1 MWTISQLEYNG
12 YGSVTDFIFLLNANI
27 IKFDAK
33 HNIYC
38 LERLCISPICTKLH
52 SSEINEFDK
61 ARAFR
66 RLLNIVLN
74 EALRYKMISKEQKD
88 KIRLRIVG
96 KYIELEDRISVLRE
110 MSSVILMNL
119 DEKLVEFSKYALL
132 NIGVDWE
139 QREPSN
145 DDEECSLDS
154 KKVYERAITVQQ
166 NQYLTNILD
175 VKRLNIGLSDE
186 EIGSVLEL
194 WRRSA
199 NDSDINNNT
208 LVSISSNEGTRN
220 SQNNNGEHLSSEPY
234 SPRSFDNNKKNL
246 QSYQILT
253 KKKIFNRKSVSL
265 LMLLHVLVYYSEI
278 DLERY
283 FFYPSYGDESYLASN
298 KISRVAQIEEIALQ
312 AVMSFGLTWDL
323 SNNPPKDLKMLCMST
338 LLGLGSVFSKLVV
351 SVESGRGK
359 ETNLA
364 DLEEIDSSI
373 SGNLYGIEIFSEWFD
388 ICSKLI
394 SYEQAKKS
402 KIANLLVYLQ
412 ISSERLVSQKSEF
425 NPELFLSLLLELLTE
440 FRKMRPDYEPVVVYP
455 NYSQNNRPSYEM
467 VLYSRPSMS
476 AIDAEASVAGNKK
489 REDPKSDNQ
498 AHSPLQS
505 LMLQN
510 NKSKRLGVNRFG
522 RTYESSPKPSEIKMP
537 DSRKEHENFPSPR
550 ATKSFT
556 NSAAAYSWKSDN
568 SRSGGKSKSEYA
580 LDKLERESVGS
591 EFDKLYDHVH
601 KNFNHKNWVRG
612 LIRTGSN
619 KENSISSI
627 CVGLSDNL
635 TNPNDGGIGRE
646 GEGNKAFFK
655 SNNVNVASP
664 NMNKFAKNKIL
675 SAERFNTIQPVKKNA
690 SFNNFSTIQANKDTT
705 NFKSN
710 NYDKSNYESDR
721 GRVVLNSSRGMI
733 GNGLDAISKNGT
745 SNSDSN
751 SSSSGTYS
759 HSYYGYDSNQKRG
772 DTTFSNIGNDSL
784 QEVAMVAV
792 ALSESM
798 ASNMNY

>member
-1 MWTISQLEYNG
+1 
-12 YGSVTDFIFLLNANI
+12 
-27 IKFDAK
+27 
-33 HNIYC
+33 
-38 LERLCISPICTKLH
+38 
-52 SSEINEFDK
+52 
-61 ARAFR
+61 
-66 RLLNIVLN
+66 
-74 EALRYKMISKEQKD
+74 MISKEQKD

-139 QREPSN
+139 QREPSD

-154 KKVYERAITVQQ
+154 KKVYERAIDVQQ

-186 EIGSVLEL
+186 EVGSVLEL
-194 WRRSA
+194 WMRSA

-220 SQNNNGEHLSSEPY
+220 GQQNNTDHYSSEPF

-246 QSYQILT
+246 QPYQIVS
-253 KKKIFNRKSVSL
+253 KKRIFNRKRVSL

-278 DLERY
+278 DLERH
-283 FFYPSYGDESYLASN
+283 FFYPSYGDDSYIASK

-338 LLGLGSVFSKLVV
+338 LLGLGSVFSKLIV
-351 SVESGRGK
+351 SVGSGRGK

-388 ICSKLI
+388 ICSKMI
-394 SYEQAKKS
+394 SFEQSKKS
-402 KIANLLVYLQ
+402 KIANLLIYLQ

-455 NYSQNNRPSYEM
+455 NYSQNNRHSYEM
-467 VLYSRPSMS
+467 VLYARPSMS
-476 AIDAEASVAGNKK
+476 AIDAETSVTSNKK
-489 REDPKSDNQ
+489 REDAKSDIK

-505 LMLQN
+505 LMLQS
-510 NKSKRLGVNRFG
+510 NKTKRLGVNQFG
-522 RTYESSPKPSEIKMP
+522 RTFEGSPKPSEIKVS
-537 DSRKEHENFPSPR
+537 DSRKDNENFPSPR

-556 NSAAAYSWKSDN
+556 NSAAAYSWKNSN
-568 SRSGGKSKSEYA
+568 SRSGAKGKSEYA

-601 KNFNHKNWVRG
+601 KNFNQNNWVRG
-612 LIRTGSN
+612 LIRNGSN

-627 CVGLSDNL
+627 GVGINDNL
-635 TNPNDGGIGRE
+635 TNPNDGAYGRE
-646 GEGNKAFFK
+646 EEDTKTLFK

-664 NMNKFAKNKIL
+664 NINKFAKNKIL
-675 SAERFNTIQPVKKNA
+675 SAERFTTIQPVKKNA

-705 NFKSN
+705 TFKN
-710 NYDKSNYESDR
+710 NMYDKSNNESDR
-721 GRVVLNSSRGMI
+721 GRVILNTSRGMI
-733 GNGLDAISKNGT
+733 GNDLEVISKIGT
-745 SNSDSN
+745 LNSDSN

-759 HSYYGYDSNQKRG
+759 HSYYGYDSNQKRT